1 MRKIKINKKGAL
13 EFGWIFSI
21 IIGAIILFFA
31 FYFVY
36 SQVMQQQLFEQKVQT
51 QGIDVLL
58 TPFSYL
64 GSIGSASA
72 KIADLDRE
80 SRISVS
86 CTSPDSSDAL
96 GYNRL
101 VTQSIYKGETVPG
114 GLKNAYDKYIFADEM
129 QSKKLFVLSKPFEAP
144 WRIGDL
150 IYFFPNNRT
159 YYFSNAPTRIKEELE
174 IIEANFDNKHF
185 FFTIANIPEN
195 SIKVCFRQ
203 ESNCNITVYNE
214 GENYELGRVTKKN
227 SKNEIE
233 TIYYYND
240 ALMYAAIFSNKEL
253 YECNVQRLFSRALI
267 QLDLYQQKNT
277 LIIQKGCVANINLQS
292 LAQSFEKLK
301 TFPNNL
307 DNFKSLKTQAI
318 FVNNANKNAIYCGLY

>member
-1 MRKIKINKKGAL
+1 MEKNKTGAL

-64 GSIGSASA
+64 GSIGSANA
-72 KIADLDRE
+72 KIATLDRE
-80 SRISVS
+80 SKISIN
-86 CTSPDSSDAL
+86 CKAPDSYDAL
-96 GYNRL
+96 GYNKL
-101 VTQSIYKGETVPG
+101 VTQSIYRGETVPG

-129 QSKKLFVLSKPFEAP
+129 QSKTLFVMSKPFEAP
-144 WRIGDL
+144 WRIADL
-150 IYFFPNNRT
+150 IYFFPDNRT
-159 YYFSNAPTRIKEELE
+159 YYFSSAPARIVEELRA
-174 IIEANFDNKHF
+174 IEGAFDNKHF
-185 FFTIANIPEN
+185 FFTPTNIPEN

-203 ESNCNITVYNE
+203 ESNCDITVYNE

-253 YECNVQRLFSRALI
+253 YDCNVQRLFSRASI

-301 TFPNNL
+301 TNPNNL
-307 DNFKSLKTQAI
+307 DTFKSLKTSSI
-318 FVNNANKNAIYCGLY
+318 FVNNANRNAINCNLY